1 MVVIMNCPRCN
12 AQLSFQQNRCK
23 NCGQDLR
30 NYRRV
35 LSASNICYNQGLAQA
50 KVRDLSGAET
60 SLRRSLKFNKLNTDA
75 RNLLGLIYYEE
86 GEIVAALS
94 EWVISKHFQDADN
107 EADRYIQMVQSNPN
121 KLENHSQTVKKFN
134 LALSSAKNGDDDMA
148 VIQLKKV
155 VAMNPKFVRAHQL
168 LALLY
173 MRSGKRENRVKAY
186 RLMKSASQVD
196 VTNTTTLRY
205 LQELSDVHTKGE
217 DAPVKVQ
224 ERRDPG
230 VRKTLPRVD
239 DTAYQPITLYKEEK
253 PSVLPFVHVLL
264 GVIIGIVVMQF
275 LISPAIHQY
284 SNNKE
289 NNDFKKYS
297 QDLASGES
305 DVTSLK
311 NENEDLKAQVDTLTQ
326 KVADLQGGGPT
337 DLAAMQEIYDNLIA
351 AMQYNMS
358 DEPLSA
364 ARALNKVKEDS
375 LEDQKTLKLY
385 KRLKKETFPAAS
397 VYYFEQGRDC
407 YNGEND
413 YVGKKDY
420 DKAIKLLNKALKYD
434 ADNTD
439 AMYFLGRCYQQKAQ
453 QENDSAQ
460 NETAKEYYNQI
471 VNDYPDSE
479 RVNDASS
486 RLRELGE

>member
-1 MVVIMNCPRCN
+1 MNCPRCN

-60 SLRRSLKFNKLNTDA
+60 SLRRSLKFNKMNTDA

-134 LALSSAKNGDDDMA
+134 LALSSAQNGDDDMA

-173 MRSGKRENRVKAY
+173 MRSGKKENRVKAY
-186 RLMKSASQVD
+186 RLMKSVSQVD

-205 LQELSDVHTKGE
+205 LQELSDVHVKGE
-217 DAPVKVQ
+217 DVPARTQ
-224 ERRDPG
+224 EKRDPG

-284 SNNKE
+284 SNKKENKE
-289 NNDFKKYS
+289 FKKYS
-297 QDLASGES
+297 QDMASGES

-311 NENEDLKAQVDTLTQ
+311 NENEDLKTQVDTLTQ

-337 DLAAMQEIYDNLIA
+337 DLAALQEIYDNLIA

-358 DEPLSA
+358 DDPLSA
-364 ARALNKVKEDS
+364 AKALNKVNVDS

-385 KRLKKETFPAAS
+385 KKLKKETFPAAS

-413 YVGKKDY
+413 YAGKKDY
-420 DKAIKLLNKALKYD
+420 EKAIKLLNKSLKYD

-439 AMYFLGRCYQQKAQ
+439 SMYFLGRCYQQKAQ
-453 QENDSAQ
+453 QENDATQ

>member
-1 MVVIMNCPRCN
+1 M
-12 AQLSFQQNRCK
+12 
-23 NCGQDLR
+23 R

-35 LSASNICYNQGLAQA
+35 LSASNICYNQGLSQA
-50 KVRDLSGAET
+50 KVRDLSGAIV
-60 SLRRSLKFNKLNTDA
+60 SLQSSLKFNKMNTDA
-75 RNLLGLIYYEE
+75 RNLLGLIYYEQ

-94 EWVISKHFQDADN
+94 EWVISKHFQDAGN
-107 EADRYIQMVQSNPN
+107 EADRYIQMIQSNPN
-121 KLENHSQTVKKFN
+121 KLESHSQTVKKFN
-134 LALSSAKNGDDDMA
+134 LALTSAKNGDDDMA

-173 MRSGKRENRVKAY
+173 MRSEKRENRIKAY
-186 RLMKSASQVD
+186 RLLKSAAKVD

-205 LQELSDVHTKGE
+205 LQELSDVQGKGE
-217 DAPVKVQ
+217 DAPARVPEK
-224 ERRDPG
+224 RDPG

-239 DTAYQPITLYKEEK
+239 DTAYKPITLYKEEK
-253 PSVLPFVHVLL
+253 PSVLPFVHALL

-275 LISPAIHQY
+275 LISPALNQHS
-284 SNNKE
+284 SNQENK
-289 NNDFKKYS
+289 DFKKYS

-311 NENEDLKAQVDTLTQ
+311 NENEDLKTQVETLTQ
-326 KVADLQGGGPT
+326 KVTDLQGGGPT
-337 DLAAMQEIYDNLIA
+337 DLAALQEVYDNLIA

-358 DEPLSA
+358 DDALA
-364 ARALNKVKEDS
+364 AAKALNAVNVDS

-385 KRLKKETFPAAS
+385 RRLKKETFPKAS

-407 YNGEND
+407 YNGENE
-413 YVGKKDY
+413 YEGQKDY
-420 DKAIKLLNKALKYD
+420 DKAIKLLNKSLKFD

-439 AMYFLGRCYQQKAQ
+439 SMYFLGRCYQKKAQ
-453 QENDSAQ
+453 LDNDTTQ
-460 NETAKEYYNQI
+460 NETAKQYYNQI